1 MRKKVLILPCATQI
15 GVEQFYSLEYNKHFD
30 LIGASHNK
38 DDALYK
44 NFIQL
49 RFPIK
54 SVEFIQEVVDIVKKH
69 SIDIILP
76 AHDEVIFILKN
87 DSNLSPL
94 IPGSDSNIVTTC
106 RFKSKTYDTL
116 KKHDLTTDFIPEY
129 KLLSNMFLK
138 PDKGQGSRGTFNVD
152 EPYLLCEY
160 LPGDEFTIDCFSDSD
175 SKMLYA
181 VARLRKVIRNGIS
194 ETTQIVDNKVL
205 NKLSYNINKV
215 LQFIGAWF
223 YQVKIDKHGNFKVLE
238 VAPRIA
244 GGSNINRLNGV
255 NLTALTLYQHLDIS
269 IKINAQSLVKE
280 IDRIS
285 PRYNLDYT
293 TIFLDYDDT
302 FMFVRDTIRN
312 LNKKVIVLTR
322 SKTKVDA
329 PYEIIY
335 VNDDVLKSEIIN
347 EIGSSDSIF
356 IDDSFKER
364 QDVMRNCRI
373 PCFNVEEVKYLL

>member
-269 IKINAQSLVKE
+269 VKINAQSLVKE

>member
-1 MRKKVLILPCATQI
+1 
-15 GVEQFYSLEYNKHFD
+15 
-30 LIGASHNK
+30 
-38 DDALYK
+38 
-44 NFIQL
+44 
-49 RFPIK
+49 
-54 SVEFIQEVVDIVKKH
+54 
-69 SIDIILP
+69 
-76 AHDEVIFILKN
+76 
-87 DSNLSPL
+87 
-94 IPGSDSNIVTTC
+94 
-106 RFKSKTYDTL
+106 
-116 KKHDLTTDFIPEY
+116 
-129 KLLSNMFLK
+129 MFLK

-238 VAPRIA
+238 VAPRIV